1 MVIEQFK
8 TEYDE
13 MNRMRKLSGLSLII
27 EEYYYNNVLTE
38 DKRYDWLYDNY
49 KNKFFNKYKSKWEV
63 EKDDNEIIKTIK
75 LNLNELIKKDPT
87 SKIENNQVIKT
98 GKYSQWIVK
107 QYLEDK
113 TNRFFEDLYKITN
126 DLKIF
131 DKIKHKLPEDKRDIN
146 LIKTPF
152 ELYELIKPY
161 RELDI
166 RTKSE
171 KKGDIETLYNDNN
184 YHILIPKTK
193 EAACTYG
200 EGTRWCTASPG
211 LTYFESYTSRGPL
224 YIIIHKKEENEKYQF
239 HFEDNQFMDINDSS
253 IDLKKYLEDNPIV
266 KEVFKNKFIKE
277 KNVKNLI
284 DIDEVRLAFKISKG
298 VLSKFDA
305 TATLKLYKEKLVSD
319 ESMNKKWKNSKT
331 EIFKNGNLYYVTDDW
346 CDESLSELFHSDYQD
361 FAKKLLCGDAYD
373 TFQYY
378 DYTPEL
384 NNYWNDINKE
394 NLKEI
399 QKLSIGLTTNG
410 GIKITNR
417 NIKKYSTNIKQD
429 NGLYELVDNNEDW
442 SDIKREIENAITQE
456 QGSLDEGVY
465 WNAYTKLI
473 TDKIGSS
480 VYNKKNNKL
489 YFKIDGYEDWAK
501 SFQET
506 HPDEDIY
513 SWGILNIIRE
523 VLNDMGEL
531 IRPRNEY
538 YGSWDDKYF
547 NEILSDKLSE
557 LK

>member
-171 KKGDIETLYNDNN
+171 KLSGF
-184 YHILIPKTK
+184 
-193 EAACTYG
+193 AG
-200 EGTRWCTASPG
+200 RR
-211 LTYFESYTSRGPL
+211 SY
-224 YIIIHKKEENEKYQF
+224 
-239 HFEDNQFMDINDSS
+239 
-253 IDLKKYLEDNPIV
+253 
-266 KEVFKNKFIKE
+266 
-277 KNVKNLI
+277 
-284 DIDEVRLAFKISKG
+284 
-298 VLSKFDA
+298 VL
-305 TATLKLYKEKLVSD
+305 L
-319 ESMNKKWKNSKT
+319 
-331 EIFKNGNLYYVTDDW
+331 
-346 CDESLSELFHSDYQD
+346 
-361 FAKKLLCGDAYD
+361 
-373 TFQYY
+373 
-378 DYTPEL
+378 
-384 NNYWNDINKE
+384 
-394 NLKEI
+394 
-399 QKLSIGLTTNG
+399 
-410 GIKITNR
+410 
-417 NIKKYSTNIKQD
+417 
-429 NGLYELVDNNEDW
+429 
-442 SDIKREIENAITQE
+442 
-456 QGSLDEGVY
+456 
-465 WNAYTKLI
+465 
-473 TDKIGSS
+473 
-480 VYNKKNNKL
+480 
-489 YFKIDGYEDWAK
+489 
-501 SFQET
+501 
-506 HPDEDIY
+506 
-513 SWGILNIIRE
+513 
-523 VLNDMGEL
+523 
-531 IRPRNEY
+531 
-538 YGSWDDKYF
+538 
-547 NEILSDKLSE
+547 
-557 LK
+557 